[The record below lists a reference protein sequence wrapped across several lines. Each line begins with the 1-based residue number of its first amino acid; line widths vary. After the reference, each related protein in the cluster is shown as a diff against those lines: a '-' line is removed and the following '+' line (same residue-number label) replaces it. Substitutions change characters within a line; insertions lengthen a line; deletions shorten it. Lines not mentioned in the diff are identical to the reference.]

1 MKRAKFLNLFVA
13 SVLLVTVAAGCKKT
27 PKNITPITNPQLR
40 PPGSEGPGNAL
51 DSQNS
56 RGSQIPVNGGIRD
69 LPVNGNPQD
78 IGQPLENAN
87 EDRAAL
93 GEMTVYFDFD
103 RSAIKPS
110 EQPKLDQVATY
121 LKNTPGVQ
129 LKIEGN
135 CDERGTEGYNTSL
148 GERRAISARDYL
160 IQKHGIPSDRI
171 TTMSWGESKPVDLGK
186 TEEAYAKNRRDDF
199 VILRPK

>member
-1 MKRAKFLNLFVA
+1 MKRAKFLNLFVT

-27 PKNITPITNPQLR
+27 PKNITPITNPNLR
-40 PPGSEGPGNAL
+40 PPGSEGPANAL
-51 DSQNS
+51 GTANF
-56 RGSQIPVNGGIRD
+56 GNQIPPGSGIRD
-69 LPVNGNPQD
+69 LNPGASPGD
-78 IGQPLENAN
+78 IATPMTDAN

-93 GEMTVYFDFD
+93 ADETIHFDFD
-103 RSAIKPS
+103 RSAIKTS
-110 EQPKLDQVATY
+110 EQPKLDQVATF

-171 TTMSWGESKPVDLGK
+171 TTVSWGESKPVDLGK

-199 VILRPK
+199 VILRPNK

>member
-1 MKRAKFLNLFVA
+1 
-13 SVLLVTVAAGCKKT
+13 VAAGCKKT
-27 PKNITPITNPQLR
+27 PKNITPITNPQLL

-51 DSQNS
+51 GNQNPF
-56 RGSQIPVNGGIRD
+56 GNQIPAGNGIRD
-69 LPVNGNPQD
+69 LPTTGNPLD
-78 IGQPLENAN
+78 IGQPLENAA

-93 GEMTVYFDFD
+93 GDMTIHFDFD
-103 RSAIKPS
+103 RSAVKTS

-121 LKNTPGVQ
+121 MKNTPGVQ

-148 GERRAISARDYL
+148 GERRAIAARDYL

-171 TTMSWGESKPVDLGK
+171 TTVSWGESKPVDLGK
-186 TEEAYAKNRRDDF
+186 TEEAYAANRRDDF
-199 VILRPK
+199 VILRPR